1 MEPLVSQVVTRA
13 RNNYLGAGVSVFSDA
28 YMLGHVQ
35 QAFDEMLSVF
45 KSHQIPD
52 DLLVTPF
59 PFVAVPGTTELDP
72 VVAVWSGFG
81 DLQLLEER
89 STGSADAYTPMT
101 LVDILSQR
109 DPSDKLREYTH
120 REGKIQFVAAIGSVD
135 IRAHYFASGN
145 GLSLVAG
152 STVPYDDS
160 LNFLAASAAAKA
172 GGPKGYTEE
181 ASDARTAA
189 YGPNNPNPLA
199 TLGGYLQLL
208 VESKLRVLQQT
219 PVVPSRYRA
228 GGFR

>member
-13 RNNYLGAGVSVFSDA
+13 RNNYLGAGVSVFSDP

-35 QAFDEMLSVF
+35 AAFEEMESVF
-45 KSHQIPD
+45 KTHQLPD
-52 DLLVTPF
+52 VMVITAPYHVNGGD
-59 PFVAVPGTTELDP
+59 GGIDP
-72 VVAVWSGFG
+72 VAAGWTGFG
-81 DLQLLEER
+81 DIELLEER
-89 STGSADAYTPMT
+89 IAGSTDAYTPMR

-109 DPSDKLREYTH
+109 DSSDKIREYTH
-120 REGKIQFVAAIGSVD
+120 NQGQIQFVAPIAAVD
-135 IRAHYFASGN
+135 VRAHYFSSGN
-145 GLSLVAG
+145 GSTLVSG
-152 STVPYDDS
+152 STILVDDC
-160 LNFLAASAAAKA
+160 LNFLAAAAAASA

-181 ASDARTAA
+181 AQDARNKA

-199 TLGGYLQLL
+199 ILGGSLQAL